1 MIHISIKATIIPNTR
16 TLKCTGNIH
25 LWQCLVKHNW
35 MTQMQ
40 ILISAYFKKLYNK
53 YGRIIN
59 TSSNNTDTEEDT
71 CDLKFSERRKFGLCS
86 SGLLHHVTMHTV
98 TFQVM
103 TLLLQ
108 PRRPQYKQNILIL
121 NVVSLS
127 LVHIMILGVTE
138 LTTHQI
144 NIVHALEKFNN
155 LKASAEEDSLTGLC
169 SLALQIQQISHNST
183 V

>member
-1 MIHISIKATIIPNTR
+1 
-16 TLKCTGNIH
+16 
-25 LWQCLVKHNW
+25 
-35 MTQMQ
+35 
-40 ILISAYFKKLYNK
+40 
-53 YGRIIN
+53 
-59 TSSNNTDTEEDT
+59 
-71 CDLKFSERRKFGLCS
+71 
-86 SGLLHHVTMHTV
+86 
-98 TFQVM
+98 M

-127 LVHIMILGVTE
+127 LVHIMILGATE

-169 SLALQIQQISHNST
+169 SLTLQF
-183 V
+183 

>member
-1 MIHISIKATIIPNTR
+1 
-16 TLKCTGNIH
+16 
-25 LWQCLVKHNW
+25 
-35 MTQMQ
+35 
-40 ILISAYFKKLYNK
+40 
-53 YGRIIN
+53 
-59 TSSNNTDTEEDT
+59 
-71 CDLKFSERRKFGLCS
+71 
-86 SGLLHHVTMHTV
+86 
-98 TFQVM
+98 M

-127 LVHIMILGVTE
+127 LVHIMILAATE

-169 SLALQIQQISHNST
+169 SLILQI
-183 V
+183 

>member
-1 MIHISIKATIIPNTR
+1 
-16 TLKCTGNIH
+16 
-25 LWQCLVKHNW
+25 
-35 MTQMQ
+35 
-40 ILISAYFKKLYNK
+40 
-53 YGRIIN
+53 
-59 TSSNNTDTEEDT
+59 
-71 CDLKFSERRKFGLCS
+71 
-86 SGLLHHVTMHTV
+86 
-98 TFQVM
+98 M

-169 SLALQIQQISHNST
+169 SLALQI
-183 V
+183 